1 MTEHER
7 NLRRGQLL
15 VQIEDADEELGL
27 LRGDAIGMAKALRHN
42 ANLDPSPHDFT
53 PEGDVNNRLTPDEV
67 ATFVTVT
74 SVSKLIEE
82 LKKSRQDVFN
92 LGKQKAI

>member
-1 MTEHER
+1 
-7 NLRRGQLL
+7 L

-27 LRGDAIGMAKALRHN
+27 LRGDAIGMAKALEGIAAKLRHN